1 MKIHFRLET
10 PDDYYAVEE
19 LTRDSFWKFWE
30 PDRKICDEHLLVH
43 RLRTAPTFVPELDFV
58 AEADGKIIGHII
70 YTKSKIIDAAGNEHT
85 MLTFGPLSVLPEL
98 QSKGIGKALMR
109 HSFEEAK
116 HLGYRAVLIFGHP
129 DYYTRVGFRR
139 AAEFGITTADG
150 KNYDPF
156 MVYVLYEDALEGI
169 HGRYHIDPIYY
180 QLTETDVL
188 EFDKRFPHK
197 EPFVPTPFSILLDR
211 LEPDVRKAMEGA
223 GCTSLEMMTS
233 ISQREISQLPG
244 IDGNAIAT
252 IRSVLS
258 EHNIKWGEGREVNP
272 QNEV

>member
-1 MKIHFRLET
+1 MNIHFRLET
-10 PDDYYAVEE
+10 PNDYHAVEE
-19 LTRDSFWKFWE
+19 LTREAFWKFWE

-58 AEADGKIIGHII
+58 AEVDGRNIGHII
-70 YTKSKIIDAAGNEHT
+70 YTKSKIVDAAGNDNE
-85 MLTFGPLSVLPEL
+85 MLTFGPLSVLPEF
-98 QSKGIGKALMR
+98 QSKGIGKALML

-116 HLGYRAVLIFGHP
+116 QLGYRAVLIFGHP

-156 MVYVLYEDALEGI
+156 MAYVLYENALEGI
-169 HGRYHIDPIYY
+169 HGRYLIDPIHY
-180 QLTETDVL
+180 QLLEADVL
-188 EFDKRFPHK
+188 EFDKRFPQK
-197 EPFVPTPFSILLDR
+197 EPFVPTPFHILLDS
-211 LEPDVRKAMEGA
+211 LEPDARFAMEGA
-223 GCTSLEMMTS
+223 GCKSMEMMTS
-233 ISQREISQLPG
+233 LSQREISLLPG

-258 EHNIKWGEGREVNP
+258 EHNIKWGEGGEVKR
-272 QNEV
+272 QNDV